1 MRLPFQIPARRPPGS
16 PHDSPGLAALAAS
29 SWPHSRPFL
38 LALLFLASPGCVTT
52 THVVGQ
58 FASPSARVQTN
69 VTGGKAITA
78 PTDDGP
84 LSADDAVGTDPS
96 EARLQNIEAALLL
109 YYSVN
114 RTLPPRLE
122 DLVAL
127 SSGDLPLTAP
137 GSNQEYLYIRDGL
150 PIPGTTRQ
158 VIVCE
163 PTPSKLEKRWSI
175 VMAPPDPNGAL
186 ELEPQ
191 QLPESIFRNLQTSP

>member
-1 MRLPFQIPARRPPGS
+1 MRSVFQFDTTPRF
-16 PHDSPGLAALAAS
+16 AS
-29 SWPHSRPFL
+29 IRKRII
-38 LALLFLASPGCVTT
+38 ALLLFVATPGCVTT

-127 SSGDLPLTAP
+127 SSGDLPLTCP
-137 GSNQEYLYIRDGL
+137 DSDQEYLYIRDGL
-150 PIPGTTRQ
+150 AIPGTTRQ

-163 PTPSKLEKRWSI
+163 PTPSKVEKRWCI
-175 VMAPPDPNGAL
+175 VMAPPDPSGVL

-191 QLPESIFRNLQTSP
+191 QLPESIFRNLQSNP